1 MLDGEDGESAE
12 LACQKGENCPEYA
25 AAAAEAALAEALL
38 WEGMPPWWA
47 IGGGGRVIDIGEA

>member
-38 WEGMPPWWA
+38 WEGMPPW
-47 IGGGGRVIDIGEA
+47 